1 MAESSWSHGPLRLL
15 NMYSV
20 KFLLFTR
27 DNIPNGNENLGEF
40 AFLPSPFYC
49 ACAFTVHGYVL
60 HKPAVYHGKPR
71 HTACRN
77 GLDAAQRHS
86 HGVTH
91 ERSERS
97 NARAKDIM
105 NEASKASTGRVGRRR
120 HTSKSIE
127 WTEAGRGRVRDVVR
141 HVHAVQSTIQREIGL
156 GCSGEDRICN
166 WEAIQNTPKS
176 MPKGSMCCYCPPY
189 ACNYGTK

>member
-1 MAESSWSHGPLRLL
+1 MVPCGCLICIVLSSYYSHVTTFQAETKTLASLPSSPPLSIAHACSR
-15 NMYSV
+15 
-20 KFLLFTR
+20 FTR
-27 DNIPNGNENLGEF
+27 
-40 AFLPSPFYC
+40 
-49 ACAFTVHGYVL
+49 YVL

-97 NARAKDIM
+97 NARAEDIM
-105 NEASKASTGRVGRRR
+105 NEASRASTGRVGRRR
-120 HTSKSIE
+120 HTIKSIE

-141 HVHAVQSTIQREIGL
+141 HVHAVISTIQREIGM
-156 GCSGEDRICN
+156 GWSGEDRICN

-176 MPKGSMCCYCPPY
+176 MPKGSMCCYCSPY
-189 ACNYGTK
+189 SCNYGTK